1 MLDVGRSAGSNNLAT
16 LDYSILQQCM
26 HCGLCL
32 PACPTY
38 VETGH
43 ERNSPRGRIAL
54 MRAVADGELETTRG
68 FADEMSYCLGCL
80 ACITACPAGV
90 DYTTLLETA
99 RAHVEQ
105 SGIAASPKRSF
116 VRWLTLR
123 FLFTRPRAL
132 RAAGRLLWLYQAAG
146 LQSLVRR
153 LKLTALLPR
162 SLRELEPQTPPI
174 ARHFSD
180 TLIAEIER
188 PEILNTEGTGNTET
202 ETKNPS
208 SVISVP
214 SVLKQKYRVAVL
226 TGCVQDLVFSDIN
239 RATVDVLLANGC
251 EVVTP
256 RAQACCGSLHAHNGD
271 LETAHELARR
281 QLDAINPADFDA
293 IITNAAG
300 CGSHLK
306 HYDRLLAGDP
316 TYADRAATW
325 SHKVRDISEFLVEI
339 GFRPPSERPT
349 PNIQLPTS
357 NSGVLSEKLADLSVD
372 VGRSMLDVGCSRS
385 SMLNVRDTSRPTV
398 ATYHEACHLCHGQ
411 KISVQPREILRAI
424 PGVELR
430 ECAEATWCCGSAGI
444 YNITQP
450 QTAAWLQQRKL
461 GHLRATGAGI
471 VATAN
476 PGCLI
481 QLENG
486 FRQAG
491 EKIEI
496 VHPVVLLARAYA
508 AENPE
513 DFDHG
518 LHG

>member
-1 MLDVGRSAGSNNLAT
+1 MLKVECSAELKSPLAE

-38 VETGH
+38 AETGH

-80 ACITACPAGV
+80 ACTTACPAGV

-105 SGIAASPKRSF
+105 SGIVASPKRNF
-116 VRWLTLR
+116 IRWFTLR

-132 RAAGRLLWLYQAAG
+132 RAAGRLLWLYQASG
-146 LQSLVRR
+146 LQAFARR

-162 SLRELEPQTPPI
+162 SLRELEPQAPHI
-174 ARHFSD
+174 ARRFSD
-180 TLIAEIER
+180 ALIAE
-188 PEILNTEGTGNTET
+188 TEYPKPFNAEDAKGVV
-202 ETKNPS
+202 KDRS
-208 SVISVP
+208 RH
-214 SVLKQKYRVAVL
+214 RVAVL

-271 LETAHELARR
+271 LETARQLARR

-325 SHKVRDISEFLVEI
+325 SHKVRDISEWLVEI
-339 GFRPPSERPT
+339 GFRPPAELREHRTSNIERS
-349 PNIQLPTS
+349 TS
-357 NSGVLSEKLADLSVD
+357 NDRPDNSGVLTSV
-372 VGRSMLDVGCSRS
+372 LDVGCSTFD
-385 SMLNVRDTSRPTV
+385 VHDKSRLKIV
-398 ATYHEACHLCHGQ
+398 TYHEACHLCHGQ
-411 KISVQPREILRAI
+411 KISAQPREILRAI
-424 PGVELR
+424 PGVEWR

-450 QTAAWLQQRKL
+450 QTASWLQQRKL
-461 GHLRATGAGI
+461 GHLRTTGASI

-476 PGCLI
+476 PGCII

-486 FRQAG
+486 FRQTGA
-491 EKIEI
+491 KVEI

-508 AENPE
+508 AEKR
-513 DFDHG
+513 
-518 LHG
+518 